1 MERSRTSV
9 RLSLATGLMVAGLA
23 AGVAAPRAAAP
34 AAAPAPAPGGQWRT
48 YGGDLASTR
57 YSSLEQINASNFG
70 SLRIAWRFR
79 TDNFGPRPEIS
90 LQATPLYASG
100 ALYAAVGSRRAAVS
114 LDPASGEL
122 LWARRFDERPRT
134 FPRGLSGRGVAYWE
148 SGAVKRV
155 FMVSPGYQ
163 MLSIDATTGQLD
175 PAFGAKGVVDMR
187 KLLGYPLEDVEK
199 AEIGLH
205 SAPIVANGIIIV
217 GSAHLAGGAPPT
229 KEHIKGVVM
238 GFDARTGKKLW
249 GFTAIPGHGQKG
261 NDTWLNESWT
271 YTGNAG
277 SWAQMSADEALGLVY
292 VPVEAPTG
300 DYYGGHRPGD
310 NLYSSGIVA
319 LDIKSGT
326 MKWAFQTT
334 HHDIWDWDMPS
345 APILADITVD
355 GKAIKAVAVPTKQNY
370 LYVFDRTN
378 GSPVWPIVETAV
390 PKGDLPGE
398 WYAPTQPIPS
408 KPPAFGRQGVKEQ
421 DLLNFTPELNAK
433 AKEFVKGWR
442 MGSMWEPPSELNPAA
457 GKFGTLQLPGSTGG
471 PNWQGGSID
480 PESNIVYIY
489 SKDEATALS
498 MVRDPKRS
506 NMDWINGAGGEGG
519 RRLAVD
525 NLPIIGPPWATISAI
540 DINKGELVWQTVH
553 GETDDAVK
561 NHPALKGVTIPRTGR
576 PGRIGVLTTKS
587 LVMAGDAGMATHPNG
602 QRSGMFRAYD
612 KKTGKE
618 LGAVPL
624 PGPQTGSPM
633 TYMHEGK
640 QYIVVAV
647 AGQGAAAELIGL
659 ALPDAPK

>member
-1 MERSRTSV
+1 MTSGLTQYARWLGMV
-9 RLSLATGLMVAGLA
+9 SVLVTGTVVATRGQS
-23 AGVAAPRAAAP
+23 APPP
-34 AAAPAPAPGGQWRT
+34 AAATAGQWRT

-57 YSSLEQINASNFG
+57 YSSLAQITPENFG
-70 SLRIAWRFR
+70 TLRVAWRFR

-90 LQATPLYASG
+90 LQATPLYADG
-100 ALYAAVGSRRAAVS
+100 AVFAAVGSRRTAVS

-122 LWARRFDERPRT
+122 LWSQRFDERPRT
-134 FPRGLSGRGVAYWE
+134 FPRGLSGRGLAYWQ
-148 SGAVKRV
+148 SGTTRRV

-163 MLSIDATTGQLD
+163 MLSIDATTGALD
-175 PAFGAKGVVDMR
+175 PAFGTKGVLDMR
-187 KLLGYPLEDVEK
+187 KVLGYPLEDVEK

-205 SAPIVANGIIIV
+205 SAPIVANGVIIV

-277 SWAQMSADEALGLVY
+277 SWAQMSADEQLGMVY

-300 DYYGGHRPGD
+300 DYYGGHRPGN

-319 LDIKSGT
+319 LDVKTGA

-378 GSPVWPIVETAV
+378 GQPVWPIVETPV

-408 KPPAFGRQGVKEQ
+408 KPPAFGRQGVKME
-421 DLLNFTPELNAK
+421 DLLDFTPELKAK
-433 AKEFVKGWR
+433 AEEFVKGWR
-442 MGSMWEPPSELNPAA
+442 MGSMWEPPSELNPTA
-457 GKFGTLQLPGSTGG
+457 GKMGTLQLPGSTGG

-480 PESNIVYIY
+480 PETNIVYIY

-498 MVRDPKRS
+498 MVAGAKRS

-519 RRLAVD
+519 RRLAID
-525 NLPIIGPPWATISAI
+525 NLPIIRPPWGTISAI
-540 DINKGELVWQTVH
+540 DLNKGELLWQTVH

-576 PGRIGVLTTKS
+576 TGRVGVLTTKT
-587 LVMAGDAGMATHPNG
+587 LVMSGDGGVSTHPNG

-612 KKTGKE
+612 KQTGKE
-618 LGAVPL
+618 VGAVPI

-633 TYMHEGK
+633 TYLHEGK

-647 AGQGAAAELIGL
+647 SGQGSAAELIAL
-659 ALPDAPK
+659 TLPDAPK